1 MDALGGL
8 GKADK
13 HISRLCKGLSG
24 AKITT
29 LNMGKEAEY
38 FSKDLQMAKRYM
50 KRCSTSLTV
59 REMQIKTTAI
69 YHLTPVRMTI
79 LTKTRNDRCWQR
91 CGEKGTLVHC

>member
-8 GKADK
+8 GKANK

-38 FSKDLQMAKRYM
+38 FPKDLQMAKRYM
-50 KRCSTSLTV
+50 KRCS
-59 REMQIKTTAI
+59 R
-69 YHLTPVRMTI
+69 
-79 LTKTRNDRCWQR
+79 
-91 CGEKGTLVHC
+91 GT

>member
-38 FSKDLQMAKRYM
+38 FSKDLQMVNRHM
-50 KRCSTSLTV
+50 KRCST
-59 REMQIKTTAI
+59 
-69 YHLTPVRMTI
+69 
-79 LTKTRNDRCWQR
+79 
-91 CGEKGTLVHC
+91 